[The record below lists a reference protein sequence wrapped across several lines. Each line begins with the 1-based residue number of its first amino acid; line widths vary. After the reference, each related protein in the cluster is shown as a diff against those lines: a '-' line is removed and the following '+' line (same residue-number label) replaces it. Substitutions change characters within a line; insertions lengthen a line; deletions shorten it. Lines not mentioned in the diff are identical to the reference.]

1 MATKKQRSNRDRP
14 NATVFRIAVRELG
27 GNLTK
32 VAERFGVN
40 RCTIYKWRDDDPE
53 FMSAIRDERL
63 RLFDE
68 CLATSRVVGLGIPK
82 YDYEYDINGEPVCDE
97 LGRPV
102 KRMVGWSVPPDPN
115 MLRHFLLT
123 YGKYD
128 KIGYDDNDSG
138 VPAAKEGVDI
148 RNWLELRNEGKE

>member
-1 MATKKQRSNRDRP
+1 MATNKQRSNRDRP
-14 NATVFRIAVRELG
+14 NATEFRIAVRELG

-68 CLATSRVVGLGIPK
+68 SMATSRVVALGVPK
-82 YDYEYDINGEPVCDE
+82 YDYEYDANGEPMLDDY
-97 LGRPV
+97 GRPI
-102 KRMVGWSVPPDPN
+102 KRMVGWNVPPDPN
-115 MLRHFLLT
+115 MLRFFLTT

-128 KIGYDDNDSG
+128 KIGYDDEDTG

-148 RNWLELRNEGKE
+148 RNWIELRNEGKK